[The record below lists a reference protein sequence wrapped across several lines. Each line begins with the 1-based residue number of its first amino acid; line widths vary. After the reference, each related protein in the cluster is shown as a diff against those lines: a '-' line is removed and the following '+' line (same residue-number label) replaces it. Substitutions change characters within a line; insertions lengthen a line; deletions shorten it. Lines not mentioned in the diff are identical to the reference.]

1 MAMSSLPMGRDWE
14 TADLLGTIGILMLL
28 MAAVLAQS
36 GKRQWAA
43 DRPLSLLLNLVG
55 SLLTTIASLLALFW
69 PFVLI
74 NSIWAICSGYHF
86 ARVIM
91 DRRDIRIAAQAN
103 A

>member
-1 MAMSSLPMGRDWE
+1 MGRDWE
-14 TADLLGTIGILMLL
+14 TADLIGTIGILMLL

-69 PFVLI
+69 PFVSI
-74 NSIWAICSGYHF
+74 NIIWAICSGYHL
-86 ARVIM
+86 AWVIT
-91 DRRDIRIAAQAN
+91 DRRDIRIAAQAD